1 MLTLFA
7 GEKIFEVSISDNSII
22 CLAGESK
29 TLLVVFSNNTVTL
42 TDLTQGKTVG
52 TAEGD
57 DRFEFGFPGIACGM
71 EYSFS

>member
-1 MLTLFA
+1 MFP

-29 TLLVVFSNNTVTL
+29 TLVVVFNTNNVIL

-52 TAEGD
+52 TVEGD
-57 DRFEFGFPGIACGM
+57 DQFEFGFPGIACGM